1 MKLSTQNGGGWWRL
15 ISLQRS
21 PAPEFSLFSN
31 TVDTGRVPHESWH
44 WVQVWI
50 HQDGWEVLAMLK
62 NLKAGRKVLRVRWC
76 FQSVLYNVTMQ
87 TEKGLLVIQM
97 TSFCNRLPR
106 KIFTGW
112 FFFLIKK
119 NWFWPCLV
127 AGEASQAD
135 LWVKSSP
142 AMPEIQK
149 TRFRS
154 LRDLSSLT
162 RDWTCAHCG
171 RHVET

>member
-1 MKLSTQNGGGWWRL
+1 MIKIGKRLSEILKGRILSVSMGRT
-15 ISLQRS
+15 LQS
-21 PAPEFSLFSN
+21 HSYN
-31 TVDTGRVPHESWH
+31 TVG
-44 WVQVWI
+44 VQIGVTFLKT
-50 HQDGWEVLAMLK
+50 HLAVRIKRMK
-62 NLKAGRKVLRVRWC
+62 ILRVRWC